1 MMRKNIIIAACLL
14 GFVATTAKAQH
25 ERLDRGLVVA
35 KGLTDGHYFASWRLL
50 DTDSANVAFTLLRD
64 GKPYK
69 ENIVGATS
77 VEVDGTPTSLWQ
89 VVTGATLKNK
99 EERIKNKEAV
109 RREGNDENHNA
120 QSSAPEAQ
128 CQPVLPWTQ
137 PYLKLKVTP
146 PSGADGDA
154 TYTAN
159 DCSVGDVDGDGQYEL
174 IVKWTARDADNS
186 QDGNTSNVFLSCYK
200 LDMANPQNAPACLWT
215 IDLGCAIRAGAHY
228 TQFMVADFDGDGCAE
243 LMCKTAPG
251 SKDGL
256 GRYVNLAS
264 TDKDILAADNGRD
277 WRNRRG
283 RVSGGQEY
291 LTVFSGADGHAIST
305 VFYQPN
311 RDTGVGG
318 AARGTFNWNP
328 GGSGKR
334 LVDNA
339 EYGNRGERY
348 LACVAWLDGMDKS
361 PCAIF
366 TRGYYSY
373 AFAWAVSFD
382 GKQIHTK
389 WLHESRD
396 GKQYSVTDAT
406 GHKVTY
412 TASAPTSGSG
422 SATLFGNGNHNLC
435 VADVDG
441 DGCDEMVWGA
451 ATLDHDGR
459 VLYAT
464 GFGHGDAVHLAD
476 LDPSRPGYEVFDVHE
491 NRGRYSWD
499 VHDARTG
506 EILFKG
512 GPEGVDNGRGLTA
525 QLSQTDSAYYFW
537 SACAPELRSAATG
550 EVASTQR
557 ASMNF
562 RIFWDGDLQDELLDG
577 TNIQK
582 WADNGRTTLGIFG
595 DVADNAASQAEVTD
609 SPGENQPRPRR
620 GGRRGRGFG
629 FQRQSL
635 SFRGYGNPTSNNWTK
650 SNPCLQCDLFGD
662 WREEVVYRDANDPTI
677 LYIYMSQIPTS
688 HRMTTLMQDHLYRLG
703 VAWQNVGYNQPPY
716 KGSAK

>member
-1 MMRKNIIIAACLL
+1 MKRAIYVATAACLL
-14 GFVATTAKAQH
+14 GMAPATMRAQNEH
-25 ERLDRGLVVA
+25 PDRGLVVA
-35 KGLTDGHYFASWRLL
+35 KGQTDGHYFASWRLL
-50 DTDSANVAFTLLRD
+50 DSDGPDAAFTLLKD

-69 ENIVGATS
+69 ENITGATS
-77 VEVDGTPTSLWQ
+77 IEVEGTPTTLWQ
-89 VVTGATLKNK
+89 VVASASSNAK
-99 EERIKNKEAV
+99 EE
-109 RREGNDENHNA
+109 GNHKA
-120 QSSAPEAQ
+120 QSSSPSPLGEGRGEAFKVQ
-128 CQPVLPWTQ
+128 SNPVLPWAQ
-137 PYLKLKVTP
+137 PYLKLKVAP
-146 PSGADGDA
+146 PSGMEGGGN
-154 TYTAN
+154 YTAN

-174 IVKWTARDADNS
+174 IVKWVGRDADNS
-186 QDGNTSNVFLSCYK
+186 HDGYTDNVFLNCYK
-200 LDMANPQNAPACLWT
+200 LDMENPQNAPRCLWS
-215 IDLGCAIRAGAHY
+215 IDLGCNIRAGAHY
-228 TQFMVADFDGDGCAE
+228 TQFMVADFDGDGRAE

-264 TDKDILAADNGRD
+264 DDAEIRGADNGKD

-291 LTVFSGADGHAIST
+291 LTVFSGVDGHAIST

-318 AARGTFNWNP
+318 TAKGTFNWNP
-328 GGSGKR
+328 VATGKR
-334 LVDNA
+334 LTDDA
-339 EYGNRGERY
+339 QYGNRGERY
-348 LACVAWLDGMDKS
+348 LACVAFLDGMDKN

-366 TRGYYSY
+366 TRGYYTY
-373 AFAWAVSFD
+373 AFAWAVTFD

-396 GKQYSVTDAT
+396 GRQYSITDA
-406 GHKVTY
+406 GGKKVTY
-412 TASAPTSGSG
+412 KAAKPTSGSG
-422 SATLFGNGNHNLC
+422 SGTLYGNGNHNLC

-441 DGCDEMVWGA
+441 DGRDEMVWGA
-451 ATLDHDGR
+451 AALDDDGR

-476 LDPSRPGYEVFDVHE
+476 LNPDRPGYEVFDVHE

-506 EILFKG
+506 EILLKG

-525 QLSQTDSAYYFW
+525 QLDSTTAAYYFW
-537 SACAPELRSAATG
+537 SACAPEMRSAVTG
-550 EVASTQR
+550 DVVSAQR

-562 RIFWDGDLQDELLDG
+562 RIYWDGDLQDELLDG

-582 WADNGRTTLGIFG
+582 WSADGRTTLGIFG
-595 DVADNAASQAEVTD
+595 SVADNAVSAAEVSD
-609 SPGENQPRPRR
+609 SPGDNQRLRR

-629 FQRQSL
+629 FQRGSL
-635 SFRGYGNPTSNNWTK
+635 SFRGYGNPASNNWTK

-662 WREEVVYRDANDPTI
+662 WREEVIYRDADDPSV
-677 LYIYMSQIPTS
+677 LYIYMSQVPTA
-688 HRMTTLMQDHLYRLG
+688 HRMTTLMQDHVYRMG
-703 VAWQNVGYNQPPY
+703 VAWQNVAYNQPPY
-716 KGSAK
+716 KGKKVQ